1 MDYQKYFDEIYDRLQ
16 DGTERSLYKPI
27 GNFLEK
33 FIKDNFKK
41 DIKAIAE
48 QSSKNYDKPIGF
60 PDIVIKERDFSIGFI
75 EIKLPRDTLSND
87 KFKDQFDRYKNSLE
101 NIIFTNLRIWELWQW
116 DSKGKSKKKKEI
128 IFDITNSDG
137 IDELKNL
144 FDLFLIYQSYPIKTP
159 KQLAVNLAKKT
170 KLLSSTVEE
179 LLEDYK
185 PLQKTKNGFEKTLL
199 PNLTDHDFANLFA
212 ETFTYSLFI
221 SAVYHHENYPDR
233 EFNLTTAIDY
243 IPNTIP
249 VLNDMYRIANI
260 AARNIL
266 ELKETVHII
275 LNQLEYSNLEKIIP
289 KFRNSTS
296 ENDPTLYFYE
306 PFLKE
311 YDKVTKKNRA
321 VYLTPKPVI
330 NFIVRSIDHILQT
343 DFDLENGLMNKDV
356 KVLDPAT
363 GTGAFLAFAIEL
375 IKEKIN
381 KKYNTLHLEK
391 EHFTKEMTDHILENF
406 FAFEFMVASYAIAH
420 FKMNLT
426 LKNLGFSL
434 EENKKRFK
442 IFLANTL
449 DDPDKKP
456 NSLFGFDS
464 ITEESEAAQNVKKNE
479 KIIAIFG
486 NPPYKGSS
494 ENPSFEIIKLK
505 KGESYIYDFDPK
517 FDKEGRLI
525 NLKPKSKKRNR
536 EGFVKQK
543 NWIGTQIEY
552 YKYADFKKLD
562 ERNPKWL
569 QDDYVKFIRFAQ
581 NRVDYHGRGVIG
593 YIVNHSF
600 LDNPTFRYMRKSLLD
615 SFDKIYIVNLH
626 GNSKKKEKA
635 FDGSK
640 DENVFK
646 IEQGVCIII
655 MIKLQ
660 EPQNECKIFYK
671 DKFGLKR
678 DKETF
683 LNKFDL
689 SKFEEIGFTELNPK
703 SDMYYFIPRNTELEG
718 EYLLFWSVKDIFKIS
733 SIGIVTAR
741 DKLTIHKTKEEVKNT
756 INDFAKLDVEIART
770 KYDLGNDARD
780 WKVHLAQSDLL
791 NSEMN
796 EENIVPISYR
806 PFDIRY
812 TYYTGKTK
820 GFLCMPRR
828 EVMQHMLK
836 ENIGLITNRNTKIG
850 NFNSVFTTDFLLDA
864 HHVDNISYLFPLYQ
878 YSKKEE
884 HLFAEEKE
892 VNFTDDFKKYW
903 KDELNEFSEED
914 IFYYIYALLYS
925 NNYRN
930 RYDEFLKTDFPRI
943 NFSFM
948 KTKGKMLIDFGKQLV
963 DLHLMKA
970 EILKK
975 QEDWNLSVIKKPSEA
990 LKDSEGY
997 KINYN
1002 LKTDIFKDNKIYL
1015 NPNCYIESVDEE
1027 VYNFMIGGY
1036 KVLDKFI
1043 TDHKGETLELDNLM
1057 HYLKV
1062 IVIIKETIGL
1072 MKKIDE
1078 LVSYE

>member
-1 MDYQKYFDEIYDRLQ
+1 M
-16 DGTERSLYKPI
+16 
-27 GNFLEK
+27 
-33 FIKDNFKK
+33 
-41 DIKAIAE
+41 
-48 QSSKNYDKPIGF
+48 
-60 PDIVIKERDFSIGFI
+60 
-75 EIKLPRDTLSND
+75 
-87 KFKDQFDRYKNSLE
+87 
-101 NIIFTNLRIWELWQW
+101 
-116 DSKGKSKKKKEI
+116 
-128 IFDITNSDG
+128 
-137 IDELKNL
+137 
-144 FDLFLIYQSYPIKTP
+144 FDLFLVYQSYPIKTP

-179 LLEDYK
+179 LLEDYE
-185 PLQKTKNGFEKTLL
+185 PLQKTKDGFEKTLL

-243 IPNTIP
+243 IPDTIP

-260 AARNIL
+260 AARNIP

-311 YDKVTKKNRA
+311 YDKVTRKNRA

-343 DFDLENGLMNKDV
+343 DFGLENGLMNKEV

-375 IKEKIN
+375 IKEKIDN
-381 KKYNTLHLEK
+381 KYGSLHLEK

-426 LKNLGFSL
+426 LRKLGFDL
-434 EENKKRFK
+434 EKRKKRFK

-494 ENPSFEIIKLK
+494 ENPSEEQVYRK
-505 KGESYIYDFDPK
+505 KGEKYIYDFVPE
-517 FDKEGRLI
+517 FDTKGRLI
-525 NLKPKSKKRNR
+525 YLKPKSKKRNK
-536 EGFVKQK
+536 EGFVKQR

-562 ERNPKWL
+562 EKNPKWL

-581 NRVDYHGRGVIG
+581 NRIDHHGRGVIG
-593 YIVNHSF
+593 YIVNHAF

-615 SFDKIYIVNLH
+615 SFDKIYIINLH
-626 GNSKKKEKA
+626 GSSKKKEKTP
-635 FDGSK
+635 DGSK

-655 MIKLQ
+655 MIKL
-660 EPQNECKIFYK
+660 EESHNECKIFYY
-671 DKFGLKR
+671 DKFGLKK
-678 DKETF
+678 DKEAF
-683 LNKFDL
+683 LEKFDL
-689 SKFEEIGFTELNPK
+689 SKIEEIGFTKLKPR
-703 SDMYYFIPRNTELEG
+703 SDMYYFIHRNTELED
-718 EYLLFWSVKDIFKIS
+718 EYNKFWNAKDIFQLS
-733 SIGIVTAR
+733 NIGIVT
-741 DKLTIHKTKEEVKNT
+741 
-756 INDFAKLDVEIART
+756 
-770 KYDLGNDARD
+770 GNDKTFIDHSKRELVNKIKNQFD
-780 WKVHLAQSDLL
+780 S
-791 NSEMN
+791 
-796 EENIVPISYR
+796 EENSKINNIAYR
-806 PFDIRY
+806 PFDNRY
-812 TYYTGKTK
+812 IYYDGKLLERSRYK
-820 GFLCMPRR
+820 
-828 EVMQHMLK
+828 VMQHMLK
-836 ENIGLITNRNTKIG
+836 ENISLLIGRAG
-850 NFNSVFTTDFLLDA
+850 NVTGSKFWDIIFCSNKLTDF
-864 HHVDNISYLFPLYQ
+864 NIFRRGGELVFPLYL
-878 YSKKEE
+878 YSDKEE
-884 HLFAEEKE
+884 DLFAEEKE
-892 VNFTDDFKKYW
+892 VNFAADFKKYW
-903 KDELNEFSEED
+903 KSELYNFSEND

-925 NNYRN
+925 NNYRK
-930 RYDEFLKTDFPRI
+930 RYNELLNTDFPRI
-943 NFSFM
+943 DFSFM
-948 KTKGKMLIDFGKQLV
+948 KAKGKELIGFGKQLV

-970 EILKK
+970 EILNK

-990 LKDSEGY
+990 SKDSEGY

-1002 LKTDIFKDNKIYL
+1002 LKADIYKDNKIYL
-1015 NPNCYIESVDEE
+1015 NPNCYIESVDED
-1027 VYNFMIGGY
+1027 VFNFMIGGY

-1043 TDHKGETLELDNLM
+1043 VDHKGKTLDIDDLM
-1057 HYLKV
+1057 HYLKIIV
-1062 IVIIKETIGL
+1062 IVKETIGL

-1078 LVSYE
+1078 TINYA

>member
-1 MDYQKYFDEIYDRLQ
+1 MVDYQKYFDEIYDRLQ
-16 DGTERSLYKPI
+16 DGTERSLYKPL
-27 GNFLEK
+27 GNFLEE

-60 PDIVIKERDFSIGFI
+60 PDIVIKERDFPIGYI
-75 EIKLPRDTLSND
+75 EVKLPEDTLD
-87 KFKDQFDRYKNSLE
+87 KEKFKEQFNRYRNSLE
-101 NIIFTNLRIWELWQW
+101 NIIFTNLKNWELWQW
-116 DSKGKSKKKKEI
+116 NSIGKSIKQKEI
-128 IFDITNSDG
+128 IFDITDSDG
-137 IDELKNL
+137 IDQLKDL
-144 FDLFLIYQSYPIKTP
+144 FDLFLVYQSYPIKTP

-179 LLEDYK
+179 LLEDYE
-185 PLQKTKNGFEKTLL
+185 PLQKTKVGFEKTLL

-233 EFNLTTAIDY
+233 EFNLTTATDY
-243 IPNTIP
+243 IPKAIP
-249 VLNDMYRIANI
+249 VLNDMYSIANI
-260 AARNIL
+260 AARNL
-266 ELKETVHII
+266 PELKETVHII
-275 LNQLEYSNLEKIIP
+275 LNQLEYANLEKIIP

-311 YDKVTKKNRA
+311 YDKTTRKNRA

-330 NFIVRSIDHILQT
+330 NFIVRSIDHILQK
-343 DFDLENGLMNKDV
+343 DFDLEDGLMNKEV

-375 IKEKIN
+375 IKEKIDN
-381 KKYNTLHLEK
+381 KYGTLHLEK
-391 EHFTKEMTDHILENF
+391 EHFTKEMTEHILENF

-434 EENKKRFK
+434 EDNQKRFK

-464 ITEESEAAQNVKKNE
+464 ITEESVAAQNVKKNE

-494 ENPSFEIIKLK
+494 ENPSEEIIHRK
-505 KGESYIYDFDPK
+505 KGEKYIFDFEPK
-517 FDKEGRLI
+517 FDTLGCLI
-525 NLKPKSKKRNR
+525 DLIPKSKKRSK
-536 EGFVKQK
+536 EGFVKQR

-562 ERNPKWL
+562 EKNPKWL

-581 NRVDYHGRGVIG
+581 NRIDHNGRGVIG
-593 YIVNHSF
+593 YIVNHAF

-626 GNSKKKEKA
+626 GSSKKKEKA
-635 FDGSK
+635 PDGSK
-640 DENVFK
+640 DENIFQ

-655 MIKLQ
+655 MVKLE
-660 EPQNECKIFYK
+660 EPQNECKILYE
-671 DKFGLKR
+671 DKFGLKK

-683 LNKFDL
+683 LEKFDL
-689 SKFEEIGFTELNPK
+689 SKFEEIGFTELKPQ

-718 EYLLFWSVKDIFKIS
+718 EYSLFWSVKDIFRINGV
-733 SIGIVTAR
+733 GITTAHDDFVID
-741 DKLTIHKTKEEVKNT
+741 DKKEVLLKRFNEFKNT
-756 INDFAKLDVEIART
+756 ERNE
-770 KYDLGNDARD
+770 
-780 WKVHLAQSDLL
+780 DLL
-791 NSEMN
+791 HNKFNVRKKKGWDILNGWDNLQKVDSLIEF
-796 EENIVPISYR
+796 VQPISYR
-806 PFDIRY
+806 PFDNRHIFYENKLVWR
-812 TYYTGKTK
+812 TVK
-820 GFLCMPRR
+820 

-836 ENIGLITNRNTKIG
+836 ENIGLITARSNKSSTNDHYFCTEFLSEAKTG
-850 NFNSVFTTDFLLDA
+850 ESTTQSA
-864 HHVDNISYLFPLYQ
+864 IFPLYL
-878 YSKKEE
+878 YSDKGED
-884 HLFAEEKE
+884 LFAEEKE
-892 VNFTDDFKKYW
+892 VNFTDEFKKYW
-903 KDELNEFSEED
+903 KSELKEFSEED
-914 IFYYIYALLYS
+914 IFYYIYAILYS
-925 NNYRN
+925 NNYRK
-930 RYDEFLKTDFPRI
+930 RYNEFLKTDFPRI
-943 NFSFM
+943 DFSFM
-948 KTKGKMLIDFGKQLV
+948 KTKGKELIDFGKQLV
-963 DLHLMKA
+963 DLHLMKS

-975 QEDWNLSVIKKPSEA
+975 QEDWNLSVTKKTSEVS
-990 LKDSEGY
+990 KTSEVY
-997 KINYN
+997 KIKYN
-1002 LKTDIFKDNKIYL
+1002 LKADIYKDNKIYL
-1015 NPNCYIESVDEE
+1015 NPNCYIESIDEE
-1027 VYNFMIGGY
+1027 VFNFMIGGY

-1043 TDHKGETLELDNLM
+1043 VDHKDETLEIDELM
-1057 HYLKV
+1057 HYLKIIV
-1062 IVIIKETIGL
+1062 IVKETIGL

-1078 LVSYE
+1078 MVEF